1 VKQFPAGLG
10 EVSRETQTMLER
22 YVELLL
28 QWNRTINLISRKDEA
43 VVWDR
48 HVVDSLALMPLLPA
62 DFTHAVDLGSGGGLP
77 GIVLAICTGKPFHLV
92 ESDQRKCAFLREAAR
107 ALDLRVTVHAARIE
121 AVQLPPAP
129 LITARALAPLTVLLG
144 WSARLLAPG
153 GICVFPKGRSVDEEL
168 TAAVSEWH
176 MKVESVTSP
185 TDHAARILRISEIE
199 RVGYAT

>member
-1 VKQFPAGLG
+1 MKQFPAGLG

-48 HVVDSLALMPLLPA
+48 HIVDSLALMPLLPP

-121 AVQLPPAP
+121 AVHLPPAP

-199 RVGYAT
+199 RVGHAT

>member
-1 VKQFPAGLG
+1 MKQFPAGLG

>member
-1 VKQFPAGLG
+1 
-10 EVSRETQTMLER
+10 MLKR

-48 HVVDSLALMPLLPA
+48 HIVDSLALMPLLPP

-176 MKVESVTSP
+176 MKVESITSP

-199 RVGYAT
+199 RVGHAT

>member
-1 VKQFPAGLG
+1 MKQFPAGLG
-10 EVSRETQTMLER
+10 EVSRETHTMLER

-43 VVWDR
+43 VVWNR
-48 HVVDSLALMPLLPA
+48 HIADSLALMPLLPP

-144 WSARLLAPG
+144 WSTRLLAPG
-153 GICVFPKGRSVDEEL
+153 GICVFPKGRNVDEEL

-176 MKVESVTSP
+176 MNIESVTSP

-199 RVGYAT
+199 RVGHAT

>member
-10 EVSRETQTMLER
+10 EVSRETQTMLKR

-48 HVVDSLALMPLLPA
+48 HIVDSLALMPLLPP

-176 MKVESVTSP
+176 MKVESITSP

-199 RVGYAT
+199 RVGHAT